1 MDLQFW
7 VMLFKIIICLP
18 FVLIL
23 IYISV
28 KFGGNKLQ
36 NIQSGK
42 YIKILERTPI
52 SKENSLLVVKIGNK
66 GYVLSST
73 AGKISIISELDEDEI
88 SNIEVSKTIPQYVD
102 FKDFYSKLKFKKE
115 DKDE

>member
-36 NIQSGK
+36 NIQNGK

-52 SKENSLLVVKIGNK
+52 SKENSLLVVKIGGK

-73 AGKISIISELDEDEI
+73 VGNISIISELNEDEI
-88 SNIEVSKTIPQYVD
+88 LSVEASKTIPQYAD
-102 FKDFYSKLKFKKE
+102 FKDFYRKLKLKKE

>member
-36 NIQSGK
+36 NIQNGK
-42 YIKILERTPI
+42 YVKVLERTPI
-52 SKENSLLVVKIGNK
+52 SKENSLLVVKIGEK

-73 AGKISIISELDEDEI
+73 VGKINIISELSEDEI
-88 SNIEVSKTIPQYVD
+88 SNIEASKTIAQYAD
-102 FKDFYSKLKFKKE
+102 FRDFYSKLKFKKE

>member
-1 MDLQFW
+1 MGLQFW

-36 NIQSGK
+36 NIQNGK

-52 SKENSLLVVKIGNK
+52 SKENSLLVVKIGEK

-73 AGKISIISELDEDEI
+73 VGKINIISELSKDEI
-88 SNIEVSKTIPQYVD
+88 LNIEASKTIPQYAD

>member
-1 MDLQFW
+1 MELQFW

-36 NIQSGK
+36 NIQNGK
-42 YIKILERTPI
+42 YIKVLERTPI

-73 AGKISIISELDEDEI
+73 VGKISIISELDKDEI
-88 SNIEVSKTIPQYVD
+88 LNVEASKTIPQYAD
-102 FKDFYSKLKFKKE
+102 FKDFYRKLKFKKE
-115 DKDE
+115 DKNE

>member
-23 IYISV
+23 IYISA

-36 NIQSGK
+36 NIQNGK

-52 SKENSLLVVKIGNK
+52 SKENSLLVVKIGDK

-73 AGKISIISELDEDEI
+73 VGKISIISELNKDEI
-88 SNIEVSKTIPQYVD
+88 SNIEASKTIPQYAD
-102 FKDFYSKLKFKKE
+102 FKDFYRKLKFKKE